1 MMTAFTL
8 VREDD
13 AIPDGLHGAVLAIG
27 NFDGVHRGHQEL
39 VARARA
45 MADAC
50 GAPAAVLTFSPHP
63 RAFFAPDKSFFR
75 ITPQRER
82 VQVMSRLG
90 LDGVIIRRFD
100 AALAATPAIAFLERF
115 IRDEIAARGVVIGHD
130 FHFGK
135 GREGTPE
142 TMRAFCE
149 AQGLGCEIVPVVEET
164 GAAISSSA
172 IRSALSEG
180 DIAQANRL
188 LGYRWFVT
196 ATIRHGEK
204 RGRDLG
210 YPTANMALAE
220 SCALRHGIYA
230 VRMMVDGVLR
240 DGVASFGRRPTFDNG
255 APLLETFLFDYSGD
269 LYGKEASV
277 EFLAF
282 LRGEERF
289 DSAEALIAQ
298 MDRDAEAA
306 REILA
311 ADSSSRSMLV

>member
-1 MMTAFTL
+1 MS
-8 VREDD
+8 
-13 AIPDGLHGAVLAIG
+13 
-27 NFDGVHRGHQEL
+27 
-39 VARARA
+39 VACRRQSSPSARIRV
-45 MADAC
+45 
-50 GAPAAVLTFSPHP
+50 PSFSPD
-63 RAFFAPDKSFFR
+63 RAFFR

-82 VQVMSRLG
+82 VAVMRRLG

-100 AALAATPAIAFLERF
+100 AALAATPARAFLERF
-115 IRDEIAARGVVIGHD
+115 IRDEIAASGIVVGHD

-142 TMRAFCE
+142 TMRGFCE
-149 AQGLGCEIVPVVEET
+149 AHGLGCEIVPVVEET

-172 IRSALSEG
+172 ISRRTRRRRYREGPTSISA
-180 DIAQANRL
+180 IA
-188 LGYRWFVT
+188 GFVT

-230 VRMMVDGVLR
+230 VRMKVEGVIR
-240 DGVASFGRRPTFDNG
+240 DGVPPVSAAARHLITGPRCWRLS
-255 APLLETFLFDYSGD
+255 LFDYSGD
-269 LYGKEASV
+269 LYDKEASV
-277 EFLAF
+277 EFVAF

-298 MDRDAEAA
+298 MDRDGASRPRGACRRIAA
-306 REILA
+306 VLDA
-311 ADSSSRSMLV
+311 GLTVASADQFMHG

>member
-172 IRSALSEG
+172 NRSALSEG
-180 DIAQANRL
+180 DIA
-188 LGYRWFVT
+188 
-196 ATIRHGEK
+196 
-204 RGRDLG
+204 
-210 YPTANMALAE
+210 
-220 SCALRHGIYA
+220 
-230 VRMMVDGVLR
+230 
-240 DGVASFGRRPTFDNG
+240 
-255 APLLETFLFDYSGD
+255 
-269 LYGKEASV
+269 
-277 EFLAF
+277 
-282 LRGEERF
+282 
-289 DSAEALIAQ
+289 
-298 MDRDAEAA
+298 
-306 REILA
+306 
-311 ADSSSRSMLV
+311 